1 MVWIALAAFIAVL
14 GYTVATSLAPRE
26 AETFA
31 PSDHTTARA
40 PHPGSVDT
48 LTVDT
53 RDTEQWEFVDLD
65 DGRWLPAGGADGWD
79 IAIRRFHVIAA
90 VAVADGGPKDF
101 DSLAPLPDDRYIRN
115 TIGGDTVNA
124 AIGRWYSYSMM
135 SHLLTPN
142 GHVYLVRTTA
152 GRVVKLQPLSY
163 YCPGLDGGCF
173 TFRYGLVAEDSTT
186 P

>member
-1 MVWIALAAFIAVL
+1 VL

-31 PSDHTTARA
+31 PTDHATTRPPRLGA
-40 PHPGSVDT
+40 VDT

-53 RDTEQWEFVDLD
+53 RDTDHWEFVDLD
-65 DGRWLPAGGADGWD
+65 QGRWLPAGRSEGWD
-79 IAIRRFHVIAA
+79 IAVRRFHVIAA
-90 VAVADGGPKDF
+90 VAVADGGPTPF
-101 DSLAPLPDDRYIRN
+101 DSLASLPGDRYIRN
-115 TIGGDTVNA
+115 TAGRDTVNA
-124 AIGRWYSYSMM
+124 AIARWYSYSMM

-152 GRVVKLQPLSY
+152 GRVVKFEPLSY

-173 TFRYGLVAEDSTT
+173 TFRYGLVAEV
-186 P
+186 PAAP